1 MDKKNLQTEILEAA
15 YQPEKW
21 LEVLKLYFGAKKFH
35 QTPQQILLPG
45 NNLAEKAVEIGSFYT
60 ADERLIGIYEIQLTA
75 KAWVERNRVGLR
87 SLLRQVYKY
96 DVDAALIVFVQAD
109 KWRFSYVSEIRTE
122 EGKKETEPKRYTYLF
137 GKGETS
143 RTAADRFEKLKG
155 KPIYLADLFEAFNV
169 EKLNKEFFKTYK
181 EFYQKGVA
189 EILERKPFY
198 KLLIDKTQEDEE
210 KKEKPIRDF
219 VKKMLGRIVFLH
231 FLQKKGWMGV
241 DANNKAWDGG
251 DIKFLQTLFAN
262 QKQKEKFLTTALR
275 TLFFETLNT
284 KRKNDLAPA
293 SLGAGIK
300 LPYLNGGL
308 FDKDNSFYN
317 DINFTADYFKNLLE
331 FFEQYNFTID
341 ENDPYDNEVGID
353 PEMLGHIFENLLEE
367 NKDKGAFYTPKE
379 VVHYMCQES
388 LIQYLRTHLP
398 ECTEDESPATIA
410 LQNFI
415 RNGIIGERTD
425 KKNFVVQQAKRI
437 EKLLDRVK
445 VCDPAIGSGAFPMGM
460 LQEIYKA
467 KTNLDLTLDHTEV
480 KKQIIQNCIYG
491 VDIENGAV
499 EIARLRFWLALV
511 VDETTPNPLPNLD
524 YKIMQGNSLL
534 ESFEGVDLS
543 NLADMEKEETF
554 LSASKQQLEL
564 GADFSLKKQSML
576 VFDQKSKTQLYEL
589 ISDYYNYDETTNT
602 KYKSKQFI
610 KDEINGI
617 VEGKLIAKFYLQ
629 KPKQEQKIK
638 DIHNAIKANRLMA
651 ADAPG
656 VRLRKEKNLAK
667 LNKELSDKEN
677 ELEKL
682 NNIIEQL
689 HELQSRTDKPYFL
702 WHLWF
707 KDVFDKGGFDI
718 VIGNPPYI
726 QMQKDGG
733 YLAKMLA
740 AENFET
746 FERTG
751 DVYAIFYEL
760 GFNLLT
766 KKGIHTFITSS
777 QWLKA
782 NYGKSLRKYFLK
794 KNPLTLLELGPGI
807 FESAVVDTNIL
818 ISKNEENKKQLS
830 GISIKEIKQINELTI
845 DGMQSMPYVTEEG
858 WTILNPIKQ
867 AIKNKIALKGKALKD
882 WNIEIYRG
890 VTTGL
895 NEAYVID
902 EITKK
907 EIIKADKKSSELIK
921 PILRGREI
929 EKYFTEWDG
938 GYLVTTFPSF
948 HIDISKYQGV
958 KKHLESFLPKINQVG
973 ETFKNA
979 DGVIENTR
987 KKTVHNW
994 FETSDVTA
1002 YYNQFLKEKIIWKRI
1017 GSILR
1022 FSYYA
1027 DEIYTLDST
1036 CIATGE
1042 KIKYLTAMLN
1052 SKLCQY
1058 QLFETSPKTGMG
1070 DLIISVQALEPLL
1083 VYYPSEKEEKQIE
1096 KLVNKIL
1103 ELKKEKLPTNNYEN
1117 KIDALVFRLYKLTES
1132 EMLQVLDTFKDMSIK
1147 DRNQIQNEYWNITN
1161 NKFQLEA

>member
-15 YQPEKW
+15 YQPGKW

-35 QTPQQILLPG
+35 QTPQQIILPA
-45 NNLAEKAVEIGSFYT
+45 NNLAEKAIEIGSFYT

-143 RTAADRFEKLKG
+143 RTAADRFDKLKG
-155 KPIYLADLFEAFNV
+155 KPIYLNDLFEAFNV

-189 EILERKPFY
+189 EIIERKPFY

-241 DANNKAWDGG
+241 DVNNKAWDGG

-262 QKQKEKFLTTALR
+262 QKQKGRFLTTALR

-293 SLGAGIK
+293 LLGAGIK

-317 DINFTADYFKNLLE
+317 DIDFTADYFKNLLE

-445 VCDPAIGSGAFPMGM
+445 ICDPAIGSGAFPMGM

-467 KTNLDLTLDHTEV
+467 KINLDLTLDHTEV

-543 NLADMEKEETF
+543 NLADMENEETF

-629 KPKQEQKIK
+629 KPRQEQKIK

-656 VRLRKEKNLAK
+656 IKLRKEKNLAK
-667 LNKELSDKEN
+667 LNSELNEKEY

-689 HELQSRTDKPYFL
+689 HELQNRTDKPYFL

-726 QMQKDGG
+726 EHKKLKDIA
-733 YLAKMLA
+733 YLLRDKYK
-740 AENFET
+740 
-746 FERTG
+746 
-751 DVYAIFYEL
+751 VYSGATDISAYFFEL
-760 GFNLLT
+760 GFNLLK
-766 KKGIHTFITSS
+766 KKGTLQYISS
-777 QWLKA
+777 NKFFNTGW
-782 NYGKSLRKYFLK
+782 GKELRKY
-794 KNPLTLLELGPGI
+794 LLENRI
-807 FESAVVDTNIL
+807 NFFVNFEQVEVFEGVLVSSVIVGGLKEFAEPLHELKYTEFFKDKNWKTNFDTHIL
-818 ISKNEENKKQLS
+818 ETSKAIKQNSFNENEWSFANEN
-830 GISIKEIKQINELTI
+830 EIKLKRKIETI
-845 DGMQSMPYVTEEG
+845 GTKIKDTEDVE
-858 WTILNPIKQ
+858 IK
-867 AIKNKIALKGKALKD
+867 
-882 WNIEIYRG
+882 RG
-890 VTTGL
+890 VTTGYDPAFIVDEDIKKQL
-895 NEAYVID
+895 NDDIV
-902 EITKK
+902 KHLLK
-907 EIIKADKKSSELIK
+907 
-921 PILRGREI
+921 GREI
-929 EKYFTEWDG
+929 KKYQINRSGLYLIFTRKG
-938 GYLVTTFPSF
+938 
-948 HIDISKYQGV
+948 IDISKHKAV
-958 KKHLESFLPKINQVG
+958 KNYLLSYKAELTPRAE
-973 ETFKNA
+973 
-979 DGVIENTR
+979 ENSNLGR
-987 KKTVHNW
+987 KPGDYEWYEIQDN
-994 FETSDVTA
+994 TA
-1002 YYNQFLKEKIIWKRI
+1002 YYKLFDEKKIIWA
-1017 GSILR
+1017 LT
-1022 FSYYA
+1022 A
-1027 DEIYTLDST
+1027 DKWGFALDNN
-1036 CIATGE
+1036 
-1042 KIKYLTAMLN
+1042 KHYLTSGGFFLVSKTIPLKYILGILN
-1052 SKLCQY
+1052 SKLM
-1058 QLFETSPKTGMG
+1058 E
-1070 DLIISVQALEPLL
+1070 
-1083 VYYPSEKEEKQIE
+1083 YYFKFIGVMTAGGAYTLKKATIEEFSLANADKSKEESIE
-1096 KLVNKIL
+1096 NIVSKIL
-1103 ELKKEKLPTNNYEN
+1103 ELKKEKLPTSNFEN
-1117 KIDALVFRLYKLTES
+1117 KIDALVFHLYKLTES
-1132 EMLQVLDTFKDMSIK
+1132 EMLQVLDTFKDLSIK

>member
-1 MDKKNLQTEILEAA
+1 M
-15 YQPEKW
+15 
-21 LEVLKLYFGAKKFH
+21 
-35 QTPQQILLPG
+35 LPG

-499 EIARLRFWLALV
+499 EIARL
-511 VDETTPNPLPNLD
+511 
-524 YKIMQGNSLL
+524 
-534 ESFEGVDLS
+534 
-543 NLADMEKEETF
+543 
-554 LSASKQQLEL
+554 
-564 GADFSLKKQSML
+564 
-576 VFDQKSKTQLYEL
+576 
-589 ISDYYNYDETTNT
+589 
-602 KYKSKQFI
+602 QFP
-610 KDEINGI
+610 
-617 VEGKLIAKFYLQ
+617 A
-629 KPKQEQKIK
+629 
-638 DIHNAIKANRLMA
+638 
-651 ADAPG
+651 
-656 VRLRKEKNLAK
+656 
-667 LNKELSDKEN
+667 
-677 ELEKL
+677 
-682 NNIIEQL
+682 
-689 HELQSRTDKPYFL
+689 
-702 WHLWF
+702 
-707 KDVFDKGGFDI
+707 
-718 VIGNPPYI
+718 
-726 QMQKDGG
+726 
-733 YLAKMLA
+733 
-740 AENFET
+740 
-746 FERTG
+746 
-751 DVYAIFYEL
+751 
-760 GFNLLT
+760 
-766 KKGIHTFITSS
+766 
-777 QWLKA
+777 
-782 NYGKSLRKYFLK
+782 
-794 KNPLTLLELGPGI
+794 
-807 FESAVVDTNIL
+807 
-818 ISKNEENKKQLS
+818 
-830 GISIKEIKQINELTI
+830 
-845 DGMQSMPYVTEEG
+845 
-858 WTILNPIKQ
+858 
-867 AIKNKIALKGKALKD
+867 
-882 WNIEIYRG
+882 
-890 VTTGL
+890 
-895 NEAYVID
+895 
-902 EITKK
+902 
-907 EIIKADKKSSELIK
+907 
-921 PILRGREI
+921 
-929 EKYFTEWDG
+929 
-938 GYLVTTFPSF
+938 
-948 HIDISKYQGV
+948 
-958 KKHLESFLPKINQVG
+958 
-973 ETFKNA
+973 
-979 DGVIENTR
+979 
-987 KKTVHNW
+987 
-994 FETSDVTA
+994 
-1002 YYNQFLKEKIIWKRI
+1002 
-1017 GSILR
+1017 
-1022 FSYYA
+1022 
-1027 DEIYTLDST
+1027 
-1036 CIATGE
+1036 
-1042 KIKYLTAMLN
+1042 
-1052 SKLCQY
+1052 
-1058 QLFETSPKTGMG
+1058 
-1070 DLIISVQALEPLL
+1070 
-1083 VYYPSEKEEKQIE
+1083 
-1096 KLVNKIL
+1096 
-1103 ELKKEKLPTNNYEN
+1103 
-1117 KIDALVFRLYKLTES
+1117 
-1132 EMLQVLDTFKDMSIK
+1132 
-1147 DRNQIQNEYWNITN
+1147 
-1161 NKFQLEA
+1161 